1 VLAEREHVH
10 ELLLSLLVAVAMGQ
24 GTQPAPPVDDHAEAC
39 SKARAAAALERAGSF
54 TVRPLSPEPD
64 PTAAATDVLHYR
76 LELAVDP
83 AARRLT
89 GTLTATVRCVS
100 SAAAYRFR
108 LDDLFTIGA
117 VTVDG
122 SPAAWHRVDAETV
135 EVTIAPARAAG
146 DTLAIA
152 VPYDGFP
159 TSQYGSIVFSSHS
172 FQPVVY
178 TLSQPWFAYTWW
190 PAKDDIVDKATA
202 DLLFTVP
209 DSMTVASNGLL
220 VSSEPASGAR
230 RRFHWRTQYQTAP
243 YLFSFAATNYSV
255 VESSA
260 LVSGTPMP
268 LTLFIYPEHDVPA
281 NRNQWLLAGDMLH
294 SFNALFG
301 PYPYAAEKYGIYQW
315 PPGGGMEHQ
324 TITGQGSFIE
334 YLTAHELAHQ
344 WWGDLVTCATWKDI
358 WLNEGFATYAEALWF
373 ESKAGGSQSALRAA
387 MEQRQPSDVSGT
399 VYCYDDTSV
408 ARIFS
413 GNLSYRKA
421 GWVLH
426 MLRHVIGDAAF
437 FATLAAWRDEFAFA
451 TATTAEFQR
460 VAETVSGHDLDRFFD
475 QWVYSGGAPTY
486 RYGWRPL
493 VAGGARYVEL
503 YLEQVQSGAY
513 PTFAMPVD
521 VRVTGAGGSETAV
534 AWSDERAEHLLLP
547 VGRDA
552 TAVEIDPDHWILREG
567 RVASSFVPGPPKV
580 VAVDPAPGSV
590 SAPRAVASVAVM
602 FHDDVVAPASAF
614 SLVGAGTGTVPLTA
628 SYDPAT
634 RTATLTVPPLAAD
647 RYTLTVADTVTG
659 TTGLALDGEVA
670 PEGVPS
676 GDGLPG
682 GAFVAGFSVGRA
694 PRLRL
699 RPAR

>member
-1 VLAEREHVH
+1 MH
-10 ELLLSLLVAVAMGQ
+10 ELLLSLLIALSTDRGDVPH
-24 GTQPAPPVDDHAEAC
+24 PAGDDHAEAC
-39 SKARAAAALERAGSF
+39 SKARSAAALARGGAPPLRA
-54 TVRPLSPEPD
+54 LSPPAD

-83 AARRLT
+83 PARRLT
-89 GTLTATVRCVS
+89 GTLTATVRCVAPVS
-100 SAAAYRFR
+100 AYRFR
-108 LDDLFTIGA
+108 LDDLFALSA

-122 SPAAWHRVDAETV
+122 GAASWRRLDAETI
-135 EVTIAPARAAG
+135 EVTIAPARAPG
-146 DTLAIA
+146 DTFVLA

-172 FQPVVY
+172 FQPVIY

-220 VSSEPASGAR
+220 VASEPVSGSR

-243 YLFSFAATNYSV
+243 YLISFASTNYS
-255 VESSA
+255 
-260 LVSGTPMP
+260 LVQSMATIAGTPMP
-268 LTLFIYPEHDVPA
+268 VSLFIYPEHDIAA
-281 NRNQWLLAGDMLH
+281 NRNQWLLAVDMLQA
-294 SFNALFG
+294 FGALFG
-301 PYPYAAEKYGIYQW
+301 PYPFAAEKYGIYQW
-315 PPGGGMEHQ
+315 PVGGGMEHQ
-324 TITGQGSFIE
+324 TITGQGSFLE

-373 ESKAGGSQSALRAA
+373 EAKAGGSQTALRQR
-387 MEQRQPSDVSGT
+387 MEERHPADVSGT

-426 MLRHVIGDAAF
+426 MLRGVVGDAAF

-451 TATTAEFQR
+451 TATTADFRR
-460 VAETVSGHDLDRFFD
+460 VAETVSGHDLGRFFD
-475 QWVYSGGAPTY
+475 QWVFEGGAPTY
-486 RYGWRPL
+486 RYAWRP
-493 VAGGARYVEL
+493 VTAGGRRWLEL
-503 YLEQVQSGAY
+503 FLEQIQSSAY

-521 VRVTGAGGSETAV
+521 VRVTGVGGSETVV
-534 AWSDERAEHLLLP
+534 AWNDERAEHLLLP

-552 TAVEIDPDHWILREG
+552 AAVELDPDHWILREG

-580 VAVDPAPGSV
+580 VAVVPAPGSL
-590 SAPRAVASVAVM
+590 SAPGTVTSVAVT
-602 FHDDVVAPASAF
+602 FHDDVAAPASAF
-614 SLVGAGTGTVPLTA
+614 SLVGAHTGAVPLTLG
-628 SYDPAT
+628 YDAAT
-634 RTATLTVPPLAAD
+634 RTATLTAPPLPPD
-647 RYTLTVADTVTG
+647 RYTLTVSDAVTG
-659 TTGLALDGEVA
+659 ATGLALDGEVA

-682 GAFVAGFSVGRA
+682 GAFVTGFSVGRA

-699 RPAR
+699 APAQAP